1 MVVGICDDEAY
12 VRDGIKNIITNYA
25 YSTGEEHYIVQFTC
39 GEEIF
44 MFNGH
49 IDLLYLDIEM
59 TNSNGIDVMHSLLMS
74 NKVWRIVFVS
84 SHDEFV
90 MDVFGVKTL
99 AFVKKPFID
108 SDIIKWFKVVESEL
122 NQDFTIT
129 IEEAQTKRLIR
140 ASDIMYIES
149 NGNYTDLYLRNERI
163 ITRRAL
169 NKWEEILQKGDFLRI
184 QKSYLVNMNYI
195 DKINSDV
202 ILKDG
207 TMLAIGRSYKKS
219 SISEYN
225 DFVIEKMR
233 NRR

>member
-12 VRDGIKNIITNYA
+12 IRDGIKNILMNYA
-25 YSTGEEHYIVQFTC
+25 YSTGEEHYIVPFTC

-49 IDLLYLDIEM
+49 IDLLFLDIEM

-99 AFVKKPFID
+99 AFVKKPFRD
-108 SDIIKWFKVVESEL
+108 TDIIKWFKVVESEL

-129 IEEAQTKRLIR
+129 IEEAQTKRLIK
-140 ASDIMYIES
+140 ASDIIYIES
-149 NGNYTDLYLRNERI
+149 NGNYTDLYLRDERI

-195 DKINSDV
+195 EKINSDV